1 MAYLKPQTPLQNGA
15 DYLYPITTADQ
26 VIATDGTHRLNNE
39 LDEIREET
47 AVIESSSTSS
57 HAYAVGKFL
66 TYNGILYKVT
76 SAIAV
81 GDTLTPG
88 TNITATN
95 VGDQIKSL
103 NDSLNNTT
111 SISISSLTV
120 ENGAVHRGSIQIK
133 NGVCY
138 VSLVCT
144 PSNVSNE
151 MIIRGFPRPMLA
163 FDIPGSVNSTASAYV
178 KAQASLGMDGV
189 LTIGSGTNTNV
200 GHYYCFSYLTA
211 S

>member
-1 MAYLKPQTPLQNGA
+1 MAYLKPQAPLQKGD
-15 DYLYPITTADQ
+15 DYIYPITTADQ

-66 TYNGILYKVT
+66 TYNGILYRVT

-103 NDSLNNTT
+103 NDSLTNYQPKLFMVTC
-111 SISISSLTV
+111 
-120 ENGAVHRGSIQIK
+120 
-133 NGVCY
+133 GV
-138 VSLVCT
+138 L
-144 PSNVSNE
+144 
-151 MIIRGFPRPMLA
+151 
-163 FDIPGSVNSTASAYV
+163 NSTNVTQSFSIGYPSTQYALVAVKLGTTFTGLTNRFVEVTLNSSGVVTVTRTNADLYTGQGVYV
-178 KAQASLGMDGV
+178 V
-189 LTIGSGTNTNV
+189 LAKI
-200 GHYYCFSYLTA
+200 A
-211 S
+211 

>member
-1 MAYLKPQTPLQNGA
+1 MSYLKPQSPLQKGD
-15 DYLYPITTADQ
+15 DYIYPITTADQ

-103 NDSLNNTT
+103 NDSLGSLFKIKEYSTSSKTVAGNAEFSVTGSDLRLSTPGGYVPVAMLRFYVNNGNL
-111 SISISSLTV
+111 SIRSVNATATGNSAFI
-120 ENGAVHRGSIQIK
+120 NGRNMRGSTIDY
-133 NGVCY
+133 N
-138 VSLVCT
+138 
-144 PSNVSNE
+144 
-151 MIIRGFPRPMLA
+151 
-163 FDIPGSVNSTASAYV
+163 ASA
-178 KAQASLGMDGV
+178 
-189 LTIGSGTNTNV
+189 TILYALSSTV
-200 GHYYCFSYLTA
+200 
-211 S
+211 